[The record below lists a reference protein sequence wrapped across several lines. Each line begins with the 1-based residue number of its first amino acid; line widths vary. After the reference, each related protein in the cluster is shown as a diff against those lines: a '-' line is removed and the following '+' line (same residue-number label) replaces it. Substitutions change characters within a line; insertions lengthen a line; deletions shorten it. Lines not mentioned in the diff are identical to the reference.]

1 MVPYAANEPLPDA
14 GKRPFLLF
22 FVEHDR
28 EHAFC
33 RLFDYSPFYGAEGMD
48 DMDSFRDL
56 FEQVLLLCKA
66 DETIADVTYNLFF
79 QDLEPVDFTD
89 DTAVLQTGS
98 DFKQGILTNK
108 YAQLLQKNFEKLL
121 GFPVRLEIRV
131 KDKAAEETAPVF
143 TPESTA
149 EKYTF
154 DTFVV
159 GAENK
164 FAYAACQRVARDPG
178 AIYNPLFIY
187 GRSGLGKTH
196 LLMATQNEILKNNPN
211 ANILY
216 TTSENFTNDM
226 VSFLAQKNMEE
237 FHNKYRTVDV
247 LLIDDV
253 QFLQNK
259 MGIQEEFFHTFNA
272 LTQVGKQVI
281 LTSDRPPREIDTLT
295 DRLRNRFESGLL
307 ADIQPP
313 AIETRMAIVKKK
325 AQQYDMN
332 LSPQIVEYIAEKLK
346 NNIRQL
352 EGAVKKIFAMTSL
365 TGREPT
371 IDMAED
377 AIRDVQTDNMPIG
390 VKTEKIIEYVAQ
402 FYGITPADI
411 TSNKK
416 NANIALARQV
426 TVYVLREITGQ
437 TLQVIGEAIGGKNH
451 STVNYSISLVEKKMR
466 SEPSFKNTVFE
477 IIHNLQE

>member
-1 MVPYAANEPLPDA
+1 MRKYVRKEAGILAAVALAASMTACSGSAEDNSGAPAQENAGEENAADSEGTADRKVLRVAMECAYAPYNWTQADDSNGAVP
-14 GKRPFLLF
+14 
-22 FVEHDR
+22 
-28 EHAFC
+28 
-33 RLFDYSPFYGAEGMD
+33 
-48 DMDSFRDL
+48 
-56 FEQVLLLCKA
+56 
-66 DETIADVTYNLFF
+66 IADSNEYAYGYDVMMAKKICEELGW
-79 QDLEPVDFTD
+79 DLEIVRLDWDSLVPAVQSGQADCAIAGQSITSERLEAVDFTEPYYYATIVTLVKAD
-89 DTAVLQTGS
+89 GPYADAASVADLAGATCTSQMSTIWYDTCLPQIP
-98 DFKQGILTNK
+98 D
-108 YAQLLQKNFEKLL
+108 
-121 GFPVRLEIRV
+121 
-131 KDKAAEETAPVF
+131 
-143 TPESTA
+143 
-149 EKYTF
+149 
-154 DTFVV
+154 
-159 GAENK
+159 
-164 FAYAACQRVARDPG
+164 
-178 AIYNPLFIY
+178 
-187 GRSGLGKTH
+187 
-196 LLMATQNEILKNNPN
+196 

-259 MGIQEEFFHTFNA
+259 MGFQEEFFHTFNA

-313 AIETRMAIVKKK
+313 DIETRMAIVKKK
-325 AQQYDMN
+325 AQQFQME
-332 LSPQIVEYIAEKLK
+332 LSPQIVEYVAEKLK

-352 EGAVKKIFAMTSL
+352 EGAVKKIFAMSSL
-365 TGREPT
+365 TGNAPT
-371 IDMAED
+371 IDMAEE
-377 AIRDVQTDNMPIG
+377 AIRDVQTDNMPVG
-390 VKTEKIIEYVAQ
+390 VKTEKIIEYIAN

-437 TLQVIGEAIGGKNH
+437 TLQMIGEAIGGKNH
-451 STVNYSISLVEKKMR
+451 STINYSISLVEKKMR
-466 SEPSFKNTVFE
+466 NEPSFKNTVFE
-477 IIHNLQE
+477 IINNLQE

>member
-1 MVPYAANEPLPDA
+1 MEA
-14 GKRPFLLF
+14 
-22 FVEHDR
+22 
-28 EHAFC
+28 
-33 RLFDYSPFYGAEGMD
+33 
-48 DMDSFRDL
+48 MDSFRDL
-56 FEQVLLLCKA
+56 FEQVLLLCKS
-66 DETIADVTYNLFF
+66 DDTIADVTYNLFF
-79 QDLEPVDFTD
+79 DDLEPVDFSN
-89 DTAVLQTGS
+89 DTAILQTTS
-98 DFKQGILTNK
+98 DFKQGILAGK
-108 YAQLLQKNFEKLL
+108 YADLLQKNFEKLL
-121 GFPVRLEIRV
+121 GFPVQVEIKV
-131 KDKAAEETAPVF
+131 KNQKEETSAFPSV
-143 TPESTA
+143 TPGKNE
-149 EKYTF
+149 EYTF

-164 FAYAACQRVARDPG
+164 FAYAACQRVAKDPG
-178 AIYNPLFIY
+178 TIYNPLFIY

-196 LLMATQNEILKNNPN
+196 LLMATQNEIRKNNPD

-259 MGIQEEFFHTFNA
+259 MGFQEEFFHTFNA

-313 AIETRMAIVKKK
+313 DIETRMAIVKKK
-325 AQQYDMN
+325 AQQFQME
-332 LSPQIVEYIAEKLK
+332 LSPQIVEYVAEKLK

-352 EGAVKKIFAMTSL
+352 EGAVKKIFAMSSL
-365 TGREPT
+365 TGNAPT
-371 IDMAED
+371 IDMAEE
-377 AIRDVQTDNMPIG
+377 AIRDVQTDNMPVG
-390 VKTEKIIEYVAQ
+390 VKTEKIIEYIAN

-437 TLQVIGEAIGGKNH
+437 TLQMIGEAIGGKNH
-451 STVNYSISLVEKKMR
+451 STINYSISLVEKKMR
-466 SEPSFKNTVFE
+466 NEPSFKNTVFE
-477 IIHNLQE
+477 IINNLQE

>member
-1 MVPYAANEPLPDA
+1 
-14 GKRPFLLF
+14 
-22 FVEHDR
+22 
-28 EHAFC
+28 
-33 RLFDYSPFYGAEGMD
+33 
-48 DMDSFRDL
+48 MDSFRDL
-56 FEQVLLLCKA
+56 FEQVLLLCKS
-66 DETIADVTYNLFF
+66 DDTIADVTYNLFF
-79 QDLEPVDFTD
+79 DDLEPVDFSN
-89 DTAVLQTGS
+89 DTAILQTTS
-98 DFKQGILTNK
+98 DFKQGILAGK
-108 YAQLLQKNFEKLL
+108 YADLLQKNFEKLL
-121 GFPVRLEIRV
+121 GFPVQVEIKV
-131 KDKAAEETAPVF
+131 NNQKEETSAFPSF
-143 TPESTA
+143 TPGKNE
-149 EKYTF
+149 EYTF

-164 FAYAACQRVARDPG
+164 FAYAACQRVAKDPG
-178 AIYNPLFIY
+178 TIYNPLFIY

-196 LLMATQNEILKNNPN
+196 LLMATQNEIRKNNPD

-259 MGIQEEFFHTFNA
+259 MGFQEEFFHTFNA

-313 AIETRMAIVKKK
+313 DIETRMAIVKKK
-325 AQQYDMN
+325 AQQFQME
-332 LSPQIVEYIAEKLK
+332 LSPQIVEYVAEKLK

-352 EGAVKKIFAMTSL
+352 EGAVKKIFAMSSL
-365 TGREPT
+365 TGNAPT
-371 IDMAED
+371 IDMAEE
-377 AIRDVQTDNMPIG
+377 AIRDVQTDNMPVG
-390 VKTEKIIEYVAQ
+390 VKTEKIIEYIAN

-437 TLQVIGEAIGGKNH
+437 TLQMIGEAIGGKNH
-451 STVNYSISLVEKKMR
+451 STINYSISLVEKKMR
-466 SEPSFKNTVFE
+466 NEPSFKNTVFE
-477 IIHNLQE
+477 IINNLQE

>member
-1 MVPYAANEPLPDA
+1 
-14 GKRPFLLF
+14 
-22 FVEHDR
+22 
-28 EHAFC
+28 
-33 RLFDYSPFYGAEGMD
+33 
-48 DMDSFRDL
+48 MDSFRDL
-56 FEQVLLLCKA
+56 FEQVLLLCKS
-66 DETIADVTYNLFF
+66 DDTIADVTYNLFF
-79 QDLEPVDFTD
+79 DDLEPVDFSN
-89 DTAVLQTGS
+89 DTAILQTTS
-98 DFKQGILTNK
+98 DFKQGILAGK
-108 YAQLLQKNFEKLL
+108 YADLLQKNFEKLL
-121 GFPVRLEIRV
+121 GFPVQVEIKV
-131 KDKAAEETAPVF
+131 KNQKEETSAFPSF
-143 TPESTA
+143 TPGKNE
-149 EKYTF
+149 EYTF

-164 FAYAACQRVARDPG
+164 FAYAACQRVAKDPG
-178 AIYNPLFIY
+178 TIYNPLFIY

-196 LLMATQNEILKNNPN
+196 LLMATQNEIRKNNPD

-259 MGIQEEFFHTFNA
+259 MGFQEEFFHTFNA

-313 AIETRMAIVKKK
+313 DIETRMAIVKKK
-325 AQQYDMN
+325 AQQFQME
-332 LSPQIVEYIAEKLK
+332 LSPQIVEYVAEKLK

-352 EGAVKKIFAMTSL
+352 EGAVKKIFAMSSL
-365 TGREPT
+365 TGNAPT
-371 IDMAED
+371 TDMAEE
-377 AIRDVQTDNMPIG
+377 AIRDVQTDNMPVG
-390 VKTEKIIEYVAQ
+390 VKTEKIIEYIAN

-437 TLQVIGEAIGGKNH
+437 TLQMIGEAIGGKNH
-451 STVNYSISLVEKKMR
+451 STINYSISLVEKKMR
-466 SEPSFKNTVFE
+466 NEPSFKNTVFE
-477 IIHNLQE
+477 IINNLQE

>member
-1 MVPYAANEPLPDA
+1 
-14 GKRPFLLF
+14 
-22 FVEHDR
+22 
-28 EHAFC
+28 
-33 RLFDYSPFYGAEGMD
+33 
-48 DMDSFRDL
+48 MDSFRDL
-56 FEQVLLLCKA
+56 FEQVLLLCKS
-66 DETIADVTYNLFF
+66 DDTIADVTYNLFF
-79 QDLEPVDFTD
+79 DDLEPIDFSN
-89 DTAVLQTGS
+89 DTAILQTTS
-98 DFKQGILTNK
+98 DFKQGILAGK
-108 YAQLLQKNFEKLL
+108 YADLLQKNFEKLL
-121 GFPVRLEIRV
+121 GFPVQVEIKV
-131 KDKAAEETAPVF
+131 NNQKEETSAFPSF
-143 TPESTA
+143 TPGKNE
-149 EKYTF
+149 EYTF

-164 FAYAACQRVARDPG
+164 FAYAACQRVAKDPG
-178 AIYNPLFIY
+178 TIYNPLFIY

-196 LLMATQNEILKNNPN
+196 LLMATQNEIRKNNPD

-259 MGIQEEFFHTFNA
+259 MGFQEEFFHTFNA

-313 AIETRMAIVKKK
+313 DIETRMAIVKKK
-325 AQQYDMN
+325 AQQFQME
-332 LSPQIVEYIAEKLK
+332 LSPQIVEYVAEKLK

-352 EGAVKKIFAMTSL
+352 EGAVKKIFAMSSL
-365 TGREPT
+365 TGNAPT
-371 IDMAED
+371 IDMAEE
-377 AIRDVQTDNMPIG
+377 AIRDVQTDNMPVG
-390 VKTEKIIEYVAQ
+390 VKTEKIIEYIAN

-437 TLQVIGEAIGGKNH
+437 TLQMIGEAIGGKNH
-451 STVNYSISLVEKKMR
+451 STINYSISLVEKKMR
-466 SEPSFKNTVFE
+466 NEPSFKNTVFE
-477 IIHNLQE
+477 IINNLQE

>member
-1 MVPYAANEPLPDA
+1 
-14 GKRPFLLF
+14 
-22 FVEHDR
+22 
-28 EHAFC
+28 
-33 RLFDYSPFYGAEGMD
+33 
-48 DMDSFRDL
+48 MDSFRDL
-56 FEQVLLLCKA
+56 FEQVLLLCKS
-66 DETIADVTYNLFF
+66 DDTIADVTYNLFF
-79 QDLEPVDFTD
+79 DDLEPVDFSN
-89 DTAVLQTGS
+89 DTAVLQTTS
-98 DFKQGILTNK
+98 DFKQGILAGK
-108 YAQLLQKNFEKLL
+108 YADLLQKNFEKLL
-121 GFPVRLEIRV
+121 GFPVQVEIKV
-131 KDKAAEETAPVF
+131 KNQKEETSAFPSV
-143 TPESTA
+143 TPGKNE
-149 EKYTF
+149 EYTF

-164 FAYAACQRVARDPG
+164 FAYAACQRVAKDPG
-178 AIYNPLFIY
+178 TIYNPLFIY

-196 LLMATQNEILKNNPN
+196 LLMATQNEIRKNNPD

-259 MGIQEEFFHTFNA
+259 MGFQEEFFHTFNA

-313 AIETRMAIVKKK
+313 DIETRMAIVKKK
-325 AQQYDMN
+325 AQQFQME
-332 LSPQIVEYIAEKLK
+332 LSPQIVEYVAEKLK

-352 EGAVKKIFAMTSL
+352 EGAVKKIFAMSSL
-365 TGREPT
+365 TGNAPT
-371 IDMAED
+371 IDMAEE
-377 AIRDVQTDNMPIG
+377 AIRDVQTDNMPVG
-390 VKTEKIIEYVAQ
+390 VKTEKIIEYIAN

-437 TLQVIGEAIGGKNH
+437 TLQMIGEAIGGKNH
-451 STVNYSISLVEKKMR
+451 STINYSISLVEKKMR
-466 SEPSFKNTVFE
+466 NEPSFKNTVFE
-477 IIHNLQE
+477 IINNLQE

>member
-1 MVPYAANEPLPDA
+1 
-14 GKRPFLLF
+14 
-22 FVEHDR
+22 
-28 EHAFC
+28 
-33 RLFDYSPFYGAEGMD
+33 
-48 DMDSFRDL
+48 MDSFRDL
-56 FEQVLLLCKA
+56 FEQVLLLCKS
-66 DETIADVTYNLFF
+66 DDTIADVTYNLFF
-79 QDLEPVDFTD
+79 DDLEPVDFSN
-89 DTAVLQTGS
+89 DTAILQTTS
-98 DFKQGILTNK
+98 DFKQGILAGK
-108 YAQLLQKNFEKLL
+108 YADLLQKNFEKLL
-121 GFPVRLEIRV
+121 GFPVQVEIKV
-131 KDKAAEETAPVF
+131 KNQKEETSAFPSV
-143 TPESTA
+143 TPGKNE
-149 EKYTF
+149 EYTF

-164 FAYAACQRVARDPG
+164 FAYAACQRVAKDPG
-178 AIYNPLFIY
+178 TIYNPLFIY

-196 LLMATQNEILKNNPN
+196 LLMATQNEIRKNNPD

-259 MGIQEEFFHTFNA
+259 MGFQEEFFHTFNA

-313 AIETRMAIVKKK
+313 DIETRMAIVKKK
-325 AQQYDMN
+325 AQQFQME
-332 LSPQIVEYIAEKLK
+332 LSPQIVEYVAEKLK

-352 EGAVKKIFAMTSL
+352 EGAVKKIFAMSSL
-365 TGREPT
+365 TGNAPT
-371 IDMAED
+371 IDMAEE
-377 AIRDVQTDNMPIG
+377 AIRDVQTDNMPVG
-390 VKTEKIIEYVAQ
+390 VKTEKIIEYIAN

-437 TLQVIGEAIGGKNH
+437 TLQMIGEAIGGKNH
-451 STVNYSISLVEKKMR
+451 STINYSISLVEKKMR
-466 SEPSFKNTVFE
+466 NEPSFKNTVFE
-477 IIHNLQE
+477 IINNLQE

>member
-1 MVPYAANEPLPDA
+1 
-14 GKRPFLLF
+14 
-22 FVEHDR
+22 
-28 EHAFC
+28 
-33 RLFDYSPFYGAEGMD
+33 
-48 DMDSFRDL
+48 MDSFRDL
-56 FEQVLLLCKA
+56 FEQVLLLCKS
-66 DETIADVTYNLFF
+66 DDTIADVTYNLFF
-79 QDLEPVDFTD
+79 DDLEPVDFSN
-89 DTAVLQTGS
+89 DTAILQTTS
-98 DFKQGILTNK
+98 DFKQGILAGK
-108 YAQLLQKNFEKLL
+108 YADLLQKNFEKLL
-121 GFPVRLEIRV
+121 GFPVQVEIKV
-131 KDKAAEETAPVF
+131 KNQKEETSTFPSF
-143 TPESTA
+143 TPGKNE
-149 EKYTF
+149 EYTF

-164 FAYAACQRVARDPG
+164 FAYAACQRVAKDPG
-178 AIYNPLFIY
+178 TIYNPLFIY

-196 LLMATQNEILKNNPN
+196 LLMATQNEIRKNNPD

-259 MGIQEEFFHTFNA
+259 MGFQEEFFHTFNA

-313 AIETRMAIVKKK
+313 DIETRMAIVKKK
-325 AQQYDMN
+325 AQQFQME
-332 LSPQIVEYIAEKLK
+332 LSPQIVEYVAEKLK

-352 EGAVKKIFAMTSL
+352 EGAVKKIFAMSSL
-365 TGREPT
+365 TGNAPT
-371 IDMAED
+371 IDMAEE
-377 AIRDVQTDNMPIG
+377 AIRDVQTDNMPVG
-390 VKTEKIIEYVAQ
+390 VKTEKIIEYIAN

-437 TLQVIGEAIGGKNH
+437 TLQMIGEAIGGKNH
-451 STVNYSISLVEKKMR
+451 STINYSISLVEKKMR
-466 SEPSFKNTVFE
+466 NEPSFKNTVFE
-477 IIHNLQE
+477 IINNLQE

>member
-1 MVPYAANEPLPDA
+1 
-14 GKRPFLLF
+14 
-22 FVEHDR
+22 
-28 EHAFC
+28 
-33 RLFDYSPFYGAEGMD
+33 
-48 DMDSFRDL
+48 MDSFRDL
-56 FEQVLLLCKA
+56 FEQVLLLCKS
-66 DETIADVTYNLFF
+66 DDTIADVTYNLFF
-79 QDLEPVDFTD
+79 DDLEPVDFSN
-89 DTAVLQTGS
+89 DTAVLQTTS
-98 DFKQGILTNK
+98 DFKQGILEGK
-108 YAQLLQKNFEKLL
+108 YADLLQKNFEKLL
-121 GFPVRLEIRV
+121 GFPVQVEIKV
-131 KDKAAEETAPVF
+131 KNQKEETSAFPSV
-143 TPESTA
+143 TPGKNE
-149 EKYTF
+149 EYTF

-164 FAYAACQRVARDPG
+164 FAYAACQRVAKDPG
-178 AIYNPLFIY
+178 TIYNPLFIY

-196 LLMATQNEILKNNPN
+196 LLMATQNEIRKNNPD

-259 MGIQEEFFHTFNA
+259 MGFQEEFFHTFNA

-313 AIETRMAIVKKK
+313 DIETRMAIVKKK
-325 AQQYDMN
+325 AQQFQME
-332 LSPQIVEYIAEKLK
+332 LSPQIVEYVAEKLK

-352 EGAVKKIFAMTSL
+352 EGAVKKIFAMSSL
-365 TGREPT
+365 TGNAPT
-371 IDMAED
+371 IDMAEE
-377 AIRDVQTDNMPIG
+377 AIRDVQTDNMPVG
-390 VKTEKIIEYVAQ
+390 VKTEKIIEYIAN

-437 TLQVIGEAIGGKNH
+437 TLQMIGEAIGGKNH
-451 STVNYSISLVEKKMR
+451 STINYSISLVEKKMR
-466 SEPSFKNTVFE
+466 NEPSFKNTVFE
-477 IIHNLQE
+477 IINNLQE

>member
-1 MVPYAANEPLPDA
+1 MEA
-14 GKRPFLLF
+14 
-22 FVEHDR
+22 
-28 EHAFC
+28 
-33 RLFDYSPFYGAEGMD
+33 
-48 DMDSFRDL
+48 MDSFRDL
-56 FEQVLLLCKA
+56 FEQVLLLCKS
-66 DETIADVTYNLFF
+66 DDTIADVTYNLFF
-79 QDLEPVDFTD
+79 DDLEPVDFSN
-89 DTAVLQTGS
+89 DTAVLQTTS
-98 DFKQGILTNK
+98 DFKQGILAGK
-108 YAQLLQKNFEKLL
+108 YADLLQKNFEKLL
-121 GFPVRLEIRV
+121 GFPVQVEIKV
-131 KDKAAEETAPVF
+131 KNQKEETSAFPSV
-143 TPESTA
+143 TPGKNE
-149 EKYTF
+149 EYTF

-164 FAYAACQRVARDPG
+164 FAYAACQRVAKDPG
-178 AIYNPLFIY
+178 TIYNPLFIY

-196 LLMATQNEILKNNPN
+196 LLMATQNEIRKNNPD

-259 MGIQEEFFHTFNA
+259 MGFQEEFFHTFNA

-313 AIETRMAIVKKK
+313 DIETRMAIVKKK
-325 AQQYDMN
+325 AQQFQME
-332 LSPQIVEYIAEKLK
+332 LSPQIVEYVAEKLK

-352 EGAVKKIFAMTSL
+352 EGAVKKIFAMSSL
-365 TGREPT
+365 TGNAPT
-371 IDMAED
+371 IDMAEE
-377 AIRDVQTDNMPIG
+377 AIRDVQTDNMPVG
-390 VKTEKIIEYVAQ
+390 VKTEKIIEYIAN

-437 TLQVIGEAIGGKNH
+437 TLQMIGEAIGGKNH
-451 STVNYSISLVEKKMR
+451 STINYSISLVEKKMR
-466 SEPSFKNTVFE
+466 NEPSFKNTVFE
-477 IIHNLQE
+477 IINNLQE

>member
-1 MVPYAANEPLPDA
+1 
-14 GKRPFLLF
+14 
-22 FVEHDR
+22 
-28 EHAFC
+28 
-33 RLFDYSPFYGAEGMD
+33 
-48 DMDSFRDL
+48 MDSFRDL
-56 FEQVLLLCKA
+56 FEQVLLLCKS
-66 DETIADVTYNLFF
+66 DYTIADVTYNLFF
-79 QDLEPVDFTD
+79 DDLEPVDFSN
-89 DTAVLQTGS
+89 DTAILQTTS
-98 DFKQGILTNK
+98 DFKQGILAGK
-108 YAQLLQKNFEKLL
+108 YADLLQKNFEKLL
-121 GFPVRLEIRV
+121 GFPVQVEIKV
-131 KDKAAEETAPVF
+131 KNQKEETSAFPSV
-143 TPESTA
+143 TPGKNE
-149 EKYTF
+149 EYTF

-164 FAYAACQRVARDPG
+164 FAYAACQRVAKDPG
-178 AIYNPLFIY
+178 TIYNPLFIY

-196 LLMATQNEILKNNPN
+196 LLMATQNEIRKNNPD

-259 MGIQEEFFHTFNA
+259 MGFQEEFFHTFNA

-313 AIETRMAIVKKK
+313 DIETRMAIVKKK
-325 AQQYDMN
+325 AQQFQME
-332 LSPQIVEYIAEKLK
+332 LSPQIVEYVAEKLK

-352 EGAVKKIFAMTSL
+352 EGAVKKIFAMSSL
-365 TGREPT
+365 TGNAPT
-371 IDMAED
+371 IDMAEE
-377 AIRDVQTDNMPIG
+377 AIRDVQTDNMPVG
-390 VKTEKIIEYVAQ
+390 VKTEKIIEYIAN

-437 TLQVIGEAIGGKNH
+437 TLQMIGEAIGGKNH
-451 STVNYSISLVEKKMR
+451 STINYSISLVEKKMR
-466 SEPSFKNTVFE
+466 NEPSFKNTVFE
-477 IIHNLQE
+477 IINNLQE

>member
-1 MVPYAANEPLPDA
+1 
-14 GKRPFLLF
+14 
-22 FVEHDR
+22 
-28 EHAFC
+28 
-33 RLFDYSPFYGAEGMD
+33 
-48 DMDSFRDL
+48 MDSFRDL
-56 FEQVLLLCKA
+56 FEQVLLLCKS
-66 DETIADVTYNLFF
+66 DDTIADVTYNLFF
-79 QDLEPVDFTD
+79 DDLEPVDFSN
-89 DTAVLQTGS
+89 DTAILQTTS
-98 DFKQGILTNK
+98 DFKQGILAGK
-108 YAQLLQKNFEKLL
+108 YADLLQKNFEKLL
-121 GFPVRLEIRV
+121 GFPVQVEIKV
-131 KDKAAEETAPVF
+131 KNQKEETSAFPSF
-143 TPESTA
+143 TPGKNE
-149 EKYTF
+149 EYTF

-164 FAYAACQRVARDPG
+164 FAYAACQRVAKDPG
-178 AIYNPLFIY
+178 TIYNPLFIY

-196 LLMATQNEILKNNPN
+196 LLMATQNEIRKNNPD

-259 MGIQEEFFHTFNA
+259 MGFQEEFFHTFNA

-313 AIETRMAIVKKK
+313 DIETRMAIVKKK
-325 AQQYDMN
+325 AQQFQME
-332 LSPQIVEYIAEKLK
+332 LSPQIVEYVAEKLK

-352 EGAVKKIFAMTSL
+352 EGAVKKIFAMSSL
-365 TGREPT
+365 TGNAPT
-371 IDMAED
+371 IDMAEE
-377 AIRDVQTDNMPIG
+377 AIRDVQTDNMPVG
-390 VKTEKIIEYVAQ
+390 VKTEKIIEYIAN

-437 TLQVIGEAIGGKNH
+437 TLQMIGEAIGGKNH
-451 STVNYSISLVEKKMR
+451 STINYSISLVEKKMR
-466 SEPSFKNTVFE
+466 NEPSFKNTVFE
-477 IIHNLQE
+477 IINNLQE